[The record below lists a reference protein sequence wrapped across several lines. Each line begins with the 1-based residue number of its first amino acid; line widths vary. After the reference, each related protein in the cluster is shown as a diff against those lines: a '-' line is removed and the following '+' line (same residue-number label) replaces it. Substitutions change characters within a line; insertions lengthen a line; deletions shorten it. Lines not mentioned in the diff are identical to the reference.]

1 MSMRRGSATISRAP
15 SRIRFFIR
23 LANTGCPSVGLAPIT
38 SITSHASTLSKSC
51 VPALSPKVA
60 FSP

>member
-1 MSMRRGSATISRAP
+1 MTRAP
-15 SRIRFFIR
+15 CRSLRFIR

-38 SITSHASTLSKSC
+38 SITSHCSTLSKSW